1 MTYALRDGMIGSQG
15 VIQGGSIVAE
25 YGFWDNLR
33 TEVGEHPLTEH
44 PIYRCIV
51 DGSLKKET
59 IGELCA
65 QLRYTVT
72 DGISSLALII
82 PQVPR
87 PIKKELAGN
96 LFGELHGTRKAP
108 SHWELALRTGAAAG
122 FTEDELDN
130 RPMLAE
136 TKIYPDTVSAYAMRG
151 QWTEALSFV
160 AIGIEDPF
168 TAFCDGVTK
177 GLKEHYGFSDEQ
189 VLYFS
194 VHIDADEEHAATGW
208 NAAKDYAK
216 TEEQKQSIRR
226 ASLEGRNMWWNMYS
240 AVFEKGEGSD
250 CPRLRLAL

>member
-1 MTYALRDGMIGSQG
+1 M
-15 VIQGGSIVAE
+15 AE
-25 YGFWDNLR
+25 NGFWDNLR
-33 TEVGEHPLTEH
+33 DEIAEYPLTDH
-44 PIYRCIV
+44 LIYRGIV
-51 DGSLKKET
+51 DGSLKRET

-96 LFGELHGTRKAP
+96 LFGELHGTRMAP

-151 QWTEALSFV
+151 QWTEALCFV
-160 AIGIEDPF
+160 AIGIEDLF
-168 TAFCDGVTK
+168 TAFCDGVTR

-189 VLYFS
+189 AFYFS
-194 VHIDADEEHAATGW
+194 VHIAAGEEHAATGW

-216 TEEQKQSIRR
+216 TDERKQSIRR

-240 AVFEKGEGSD
+240 AVFEKAESRD
-250 CPRLRLAL
+250 CPRLQLAL

>member
-1 MTYALRDGMIGSQG
+1 MRALRDGEVCWEYWRRGENVMTEDDFWEALR
-15 VIQGGSIVAE
+15 AE
-25 YGFWDNLR
+25 ID
-33 TEVGEHPLTEH
+33 EHPLTHH
-44 PIYRCIV
+44 PVYHGIV

-82 PQVPR
+82 PQAPR

-136 TKIYPDTVSAYAMRG
+136 TKIYPDTVAAYAMRG

-160 AIGIEDPF
+160 AIGIEDLF

-189 VLYFS
+189 AFYFS
-194 VHIDADEEHAATGW
+194 VHIAADEEHAATGW
-208 NAAKDYAK
+208 NAARDYATTDEK
-216 TEEQKQSIRR
+216 KQSIRR

-240 AVFEKGEGSD
+240 AVYEKGENKD
-250 CPRLRLAL
+250 CPRLQLAY

>member
-1 MTYALRDGMIGSQG
+1 M
-15 VIQGGSIVAE
+15 AE
-25 YGFWDNLR
+25 NGFWDNLR
-33 TEVGEHPLTEH
+33 DEIAEYPLTDH
-44 PIYRCIV
+44 LIYRGIV
-51 DGSLKKET
+51 DGSLKRET

-87 PIKKELAGN
+87 PIKKELAG
-96 LFGELHGTRKAP
+96 ELHGTRMAP

-151 QWTEALSFV
+151 QWTEALCFV
-160 AIGIEDPF
+160 AIGIEDLF
-168 TAFCDGVTK
+168 TAFCDGVTR

-189 VLYFS
+189 AFYFS
-194 VHIDADEEHAATGW
+194 VHIAAGEEHAATGW

-216 TEEQKQSIRR
+216 TDERKQSIRR

-240 AVFEKGEGSD
+240 AVFEKAESRD
-250 CPRLRLAL
+250 CPRL